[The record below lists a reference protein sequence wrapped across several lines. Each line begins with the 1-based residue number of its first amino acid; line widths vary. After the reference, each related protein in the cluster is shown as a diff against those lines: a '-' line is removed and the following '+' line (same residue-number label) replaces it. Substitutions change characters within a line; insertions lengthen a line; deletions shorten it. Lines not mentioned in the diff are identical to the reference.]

1 MANKNDDS
9 LFRHP
14 FMPIFCLIIVA
25 VKCLLIRCYYSTDF
39 EVHRNWMALVHHLP
53 MSDWYRSDLSQWTLD
68 YPPFFAYLEWIFAQ
82 FAAALDPEIVTLQR
96 DAFFSQNTLIF
107 QRITVIIADLCYFF
121 SCVLLADNFVSS
133 PWLPAKLFR
142 HRLKLALCVFL
153 ATNPALILLDNVH
166 FQYNAFLFGIFL
178 FSLNAMFTNQLLMGA
193 FLFAVL
199 LNFKHIFLY
208 YSPAFVAFYLFRF
221 LFPMGR
227 QFLRRFFSLASVV
240 GVVSIASF
248 GPFFLI
254 DGFSAL
260 RHIVARLF
268 PFKRGLTH
276 ACWAPNFWALYN
288 FADLFAHKI
297 VAKIVSS
304 TNCSAWHWLLKRC
317 PPGMPE
323 YTRGLVQEY
332 EHAVLPNI
340 SPPVTFALILCK
352 FGKPSDECLLIS
364 LTFSAF
370 AFFCF
375 GWHVHE
381 KAILLVFFPLCLLA
395 IKDPTFMQPF
405 ALLYVASIFAQ
416 FPLFFTPFE
425 CFLKWAFTLWHFALC
440 QFLAN
445 FVWGIRLAEFTQ
457 FTVAKLAL
465 FQMVLAQFYADFCH
479 RLIFGSNFAFLP
491 MMVPSVAS
499 AAAAAQSGNLLLGM
513 DKVKFVAGVD
523 VSQCKSQPQFAV
535 VSLVVQT
542 FPGLKVLYV
551 ADEVVLLGQ
560 PAHYI
565 TEYLA
570 VREAGPI
577 RRAICRH
584 LKHCPKIQLLF
595 VDGNGKW
602 HSRGCGLA
610 CHVGYNL
617 NVSTVGM
624 AKNFAP
630 APLLKLGQ
638 LPVELVASKNADS
651 ENYRKWFKSTQSN
664 ALKLAEDQCKTVN
677 GSAMFVMQNA
687 DQQLHDLA
695 ILRSSTSHVPLFVS
709 SGWAIEFDL
718 AAKIALEC
726 IDQNPIRLS
735 DLRSRTKL
743 HELFER

>member
-25 VKCLLIRCYYSTDF
+25 VKCLLIRCYHSTDF

-107 QRITVIIADLCYFF
+107 QRITVIIADLCYLF

-142 HRLKLALCVFL
+142 HRLKLALCVVL

-178 FSLNAMFTNQLLMGA
+178 FSLNAMFTNQLLKGA

-260 RHIVARLF
+260 RHILARLF

-317 PPGMPE
+317 PPGTPE

-340 SPPVTFALILCK
+340 SPPVTFALILCALTPCFLVFKGK

-405 ALLYVASIFAQ
+405 ALLYVASLFAQ

-445 FVWGIRLAEFTQ
+445 FVWGIRLAEFAQ

-479 RLIFGSNFAFLP
+479 QLIFGSNFAFLP
-491 MMVPSVAS
+491 MMVPSVACALLVFFSYFHFILIVFAES
-499 AAAAAQSGNLLLGM
+499 AQIHFF
-513 DKVKFVAGVD
+513 KFR
-523 VSQCKSQPQFAV
+523 CRRRE
-535 VSLVVQT
+535 
-542 FPGLKVLYV
+542 VLYV

-687 DQQLHDLA
+687 DQQLPDLA